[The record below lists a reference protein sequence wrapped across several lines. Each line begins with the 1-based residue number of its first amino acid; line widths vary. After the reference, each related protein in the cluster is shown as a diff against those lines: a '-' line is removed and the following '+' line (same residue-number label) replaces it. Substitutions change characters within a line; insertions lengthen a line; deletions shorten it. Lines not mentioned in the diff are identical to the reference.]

1 MFSLMK
7 HSLLLF
13 GLGLFLTV
21 SSLQTAYA
29 EKNSARIKKILD
41 TSDDLFRGTSSHGKM
56 AMKVKTAHWTRTVE
70 IEFWAQGEDKSFM
83 QITAPKKE
91 KGVKTLR
98 VDKDMWNFL
107 PKVKRVIKVPSSMM
121 GGSWMGSHF
130 SNNDLVKQSRMDED
144 FDAKITFEGKR
155 NNQDIIEI
163 TGMVRED
170 AVIVW
175 GKVVIACDA
184 KTYIPIQIDYYDE
197 EMKLARKM
205 TFGEPKVFGK
215 RTLPAVMKIVPTD
228 EPEEFTEMRYL
239 DIDFDAKISDKI
251 FTKRNLKR

>member
-1 MFSLMK
+1 MR
-7 HSLLLF
+7 
-13 GLGLFLTV
+13 TI
-21 SSLQTAYA
+21 YA
-29 EKNSARIKKILD
+29 EILLCFGIASSAVLASPSYADGNSDRIKKILD
-41 TSDDLFRGTSSHGKM
+41 TTDDLFRGTSSHGQM
-56 AMKVKTAHWTRTVE
+56 SMRVKTAHWTRTVE

-155 NNQDIIEI
+155 GNQDVIEI

-175 GKVVIACDA
+175 GKVVLVCNA
-184 KTYIPIQIDYYDE
+184 KSLIPIQIDYYDE
-197 EMKLARKM
+197 DMKLARKM
-205 TFGEPKVFGK
+205 TFSEPKMFGK
-215 RTLPAVMKIVPTD
+215 RNIPATMKIIPTD
-228 EPEEFTEMRYL
+228 APDEYTEMRYKS
-239 DIDFDAKISDKI
+239 IDFDAKIPDKI

>member
-1 MFSLMK
+1 MI
-7 HSLLLF
+7 
-13 GLGLFLTV
+13 GALTAGNV
-21 SSLQTAYA
+21 DA
-29 EKNSARIKKILD
+29 ETNQDRVKKILD
-41 TSDDLFRGTSSHGKM
+41 QTDDLFRGTSSHGKM

-70 IEFWAQGEDKSFM
+70 IEFWGKGEDKSFM

-144 FDAKITFEGKR
+144 YDAKITFEGKR
-155 NNQDIIEI
+155 NNQDVIEI
-163 TGMVRED
+163 TGMVREE

-175 GKVVIACDA
+175 GKVVIVCDA
-184 KTYIPIQIDYYDE
+184 KSFIPIQIDYYDE
-197 EMKLARKM
+197 DMKLARKM
-205 TFGEPKVFGK
+205 TFSEPKTFGK
-215 RTLPAVMKIVPTD
+215 RTIPAVMRIVPTD
-228 EPEEFTEMRYL
+228 EPNEFTEMRYKEL
-239 DIDFDAKISDKI
+239 NFDADIPDKI